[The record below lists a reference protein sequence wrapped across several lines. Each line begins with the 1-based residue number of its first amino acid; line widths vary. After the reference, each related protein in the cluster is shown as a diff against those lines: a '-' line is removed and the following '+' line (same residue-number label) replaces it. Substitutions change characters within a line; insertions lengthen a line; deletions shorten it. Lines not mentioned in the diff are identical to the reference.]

1 MVASARNIFH
11 QRQGKV
17 ILADVNLN
25 IGENEHWILLG
36 PNGAGKSTLIK
47 ILSGYEWPTRG
58 DVEVCGQ
65 RSGENS
71 VTELREGIGL
81 FEPALQGEAAVH
93 YPGMTAEEVVASGAR
108 NAIVDYEPADPRI
121 ADRAQGLLRGQG
133 FQATQPFSL
142 MSSGEQRRTLLL
154 RAMIREPRLLIL
166 DEPYE
171 SLDLRARVDL
181 ERTLIDRVGGG
192 AVSTLFAIHRIEEI
206 PPFATHALLL
216 KKGVVHKAGIVG
228 DVVTSQTLSAL
239 YETSLEVRNIN
250 GRFVCFPI

>member
-1 MVASARNIFH
+1 MIASARNIFY
-11 QRQGKV
+11 QRQGKT
-17 ILADVNLN
+17 ILSGVNLN

-47 ILSGYEWPTRG
+47 ILSGYEWPTQG
-58 DVEVCGQ
+58 HVEICGK
-65 RSGENS
+65 RTGENS
-71 VTELREGIGL
+71 VAELREGIGL

-108 NAIVDYEPADPRI
+108 NAIVDYEPADPGI
-121 ADRAQGLLRGQG
+121 AERAQDLVRGQG
-133 FQATQPFSL
+133 FNSTQPFSL

-154 RAMIREPRLLIL
+154 RAMIREPQLLIL

-171 SLDLRARVDL
+171 SLDLKARVEL
-181 ERTLIDRVGGG
+181 ERTLVERVGAG

-216 KKGVVHKAGIVG
+216 KKGVVAKAGLVN
-228 DVVTSQTLSAL
+228 DVVSSQNLSEL
-239 YETSLEVRNIN
+239 YETSLEVRNID
-250 GRFVCFPI
+250 GRFVCFPV